1 MARSSLPGVNTLGEL
16 KLLQLVGQGTFG
28 QVYKALWRRR
38 CVAVKV
44 LQLPATVGN
53 SDASPW
59 AGVARVSS
67 HREKMAVM
75 ETVVSTTMSHPNIV
89 QVSAGAP
96 SSYMLAVICLAEGG
110 YSCIG
115 SKVCCA

>member
-1 MARSSLPGVNTLGEL
+1 MSNSGSVARVSHPGSNTLGEL

-44 LQLPATVGN
+44 LQLPATAGG
-53 SDASPW
+53 SDVTPW

-89 QVSAGAP
+89 QVRAAALLC
-96 SSYMLAVICLAEGG
+96 MAL
-110 YSCIG
+110 
-115 SKVCCA
+115 CCCGCY

>member
-1 MARSSLPGVNTLGEL
+1 MLAKSSYGSSQASRMGSSSGIEQL

-44 LQLPATVGN
+44 LQLPATAGS
-53 SDASPW
+53 SDVPW
-59 AGVARVSS
+59 RGMGRATS

-75 ETVVSTTMSHPNIV
+75 ETVVSTTMRCGRGLCGRH
-89 QVSAGAP
+89 
-96 SSYMLAVICLAEGG
+96 CGG
-110 YSCIG
+110 
-115 SKVCCA
+115 VA

>member
-44 LQLPATVGN
+44 LQLPATAGN

-59 AGVARVSS
+59 AGVARESS

-89 QVSAGAP
+89 QVRAAAP
-96 SSYMLAVICLAEGG
+96 QVA
-110 YSCIG
+110 
-115 SKVCCA
+115 